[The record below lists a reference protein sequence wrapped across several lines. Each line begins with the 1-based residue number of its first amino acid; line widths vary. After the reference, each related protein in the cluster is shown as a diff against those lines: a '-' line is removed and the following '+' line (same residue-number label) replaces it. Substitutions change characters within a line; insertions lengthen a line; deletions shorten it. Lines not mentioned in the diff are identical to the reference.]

1 MKKKL
6 IIDSIGLIL
15 TVVAFLFLASCSPQ
29 KRLNRLIKNNPE
41 LAKTDT
47 IYSTKTFTVPGYKLD
62 TTFKASENVNGL
74 NELVNVYR
82 EYLDSVKRQKL
93 TADIKTFIV
102 ERKCLDDTFKVSL
115 NNNGYCKFWQSK
127 TTFHYQLYQ
136 PKQKIS
142 FNVPVAVNNIKATIT
157 NDWKMFFIGMA
168 TALGGIVLLVIVL
181 YFIKMYI
188 KPI

>member
-1 MKKKL
+1 MKKRL
-6 IIDSIGLIL
+6 IIDTIGLTL
-15 TVVAFLFLASCSPQ
+15 TVLLILFLASCSPQ

-82 EYLDSVKRQKL
+82 DYLDSVKRQKL

-115 NNNGYCKFWQSK
+115 NNNGYCKFWQTKS
-127 TTFHYQLYQ
+127 TFHYELYQ
-136 PKQKIS
+136 PTQKLS
-142 FNVPVAVNNIKATIT
+142 FSVPVSISNVKATIT
-157 NDWKMFFIGMA
+157 NDWKMFWIGIA
-168 TALGGIVLLVIVL
+168 SALGGIVLLVIVL
-181 YFIKMYI
+181 YFIKIYFKI
-188 KPI
+188 